1 MYRYEIKKCYHENAI
16 IFPLITLKL
25 KNIMANK
32 TTEHKKKLPLNSA
45 LETVKSLLKKI
56 LGVTVENETKPPATG
71 IGSTITKKTSD
82 QPIKW
87 PLPVKK

>member
-1 MYRYEIKKCYHENAI
+1 
-16 IFPLITLKL
+16 
-25 KNIMANK
+25 MATE
-32 TTEHKKKLPLNSA
+32 TTERKTKLPVHSA
-45 LETVKSLLKKI
+45 FENIKSLLKKI
-56 LGVTVENETKPPATG
+56 LGKSVENETKPQPTG